1 MDMEKINGKSKSR
14 QRESWNTASWPT
26 ADLVNQPRVLTV
38 LANLGQLGEKQGG
51 RDLPVV
57 RNLPINVTY
66 QEASSSDILSQGS
79 SSSSKPTEGENL
91 KLVASKVGM
100 LHLEMIKLYV
110 SDRRKLKEAG
120 ATQGST
126 GGIQQLRHV
135 AIPHTKTPKWPKSDG
150 STPIDTVNSSKK
162 PKGFTGPG
170 IYREALTNVRI
181 AILKENY
188 PQDRLSKEDQELI
201 LAKTM
206 GILNNTQGRT
216 PATQILQ
223 TGRGALMYVCAD
235 QWPCES
241 LIQAINGHQPKAMN
255 TKDLLKLVKMALRTR
270 NNSPKI
276 LRSYSGGSRT

>member
-1 MDMEKINGKSKSR
+1 M
-14 QRESWNTASWPT
+14 
-26 ADLVNQPRVLTV
+26 
-38 LANLGQLGEKQGG
+38 
-51 RDLPVV
+51 
-57 RNLPINVTY
+57 
-66 QEASSSDILSQGS
+66 
-79 SSSSKPTEGENL
+79 EGENL

-100 LHLEMIKLYV
+100 LHLEMIKLHV
-110 SDRRKLKEAG
+110 SDRRKLKTAG
-120 ATQGST
+120 ASQDST

-135 AIPHTKTPKWPKSDG
+135 AIPKTEGPHIKTPKWPKSDG
-150 STPIDTVNSSKK
+150 STPTDTVNSSKK

-188 PQDRLSKEDQELI
+188 PQDRLSKEDQVLI
-201 LAKTM
+201 LAKTT

-235 QWPCES
+235 QWSCES

-255 TKDLLKLVKMALRTR
+255 AKDLLKLVKMALRTR